1 MTITKPK
8 TRTITLTGRPPVRVS
23 EDKWGLI
30 ACAAWDS
37 GGALDRSMHYQAK
50 SRGELDECTL
60 RVRENEEKTRWI
72 VYGTY
77 SLGLNNSRDGL
88 SSAGELI
95 DDRDDIPSAIERV
108 GKMLGAKPQLI
119 ASCIANLPAIEL

>member
-30 ACAAWDS
+30 ACAAW
-37 GGALDRSMHYQAK
+37 GMRVRENEEK
-50 SRGELDECTL
+50 CTL

-108 GKMLGAKPQLI
+108 GKILGAKPQLI
-119 ASCIANLPAIEL
+119 ASCIADLPAIEL